1 MFQTKYS
8 SADAAEPAPEF
19 SAVVSVKRLQNLLAR
34 PQCNQYATRPAK
46 ELRDRSGVL
55 SSEEFCRRVKAQPGN
70 SGQRR

>member
-19 SAVVSVKRLQNLLAR
+19 SAVVNVKRLQNVLAR

-46 ELRDRSGVL
+46 ELRDRSGGL
-55 SSEEFCRRVKAQPGN
+55 NPEEFCRRIK
-70 SGQRR
+70 S